1 MASSCWRLTRAA
13 TRFRCCESCPLRLVP
28 GGVVSSGGALPVSV
42 AVHGDLAFVAN
53 AGDGGAGYTGFRLG
67 GNGRLRPV
75 AGSAISLPD
84 GSQPGDVLFNGT
96 GNSLAGVRA
105 GTSLIDSFTVG
116 AAGT

>member
-1 MASSCWRLTRAA
+1 M
-13 TRFRCCESCPLRLVP
+13 P

-84 GSQPGDVLFNGT
+84 GSRPGDVLFNGT
-96 GNSLAGVRA
+96 GNSLAGYGPGRR
-105 GTSLIDSFTVG
+105 
-116 AAGT
+116 